1 MTPRLPLLVIGAL
14 IGLDRFHGAIPG
26 VRLPVMLLYWTGQLG
41 IALATLWRCPPAESA
56 VS

>member
-1 MTPRLPLLVIGAL
+1 MTPRLPLLVIGTL
-14 IGLDRFHGAIPG
+14 G

-41 IALATLWRCPPAESA
+41 IALAALWRWPPAESA